1 MGKIKSKILDIS
13 SVGLTDMTGT
23 GIVAVF
29 WFYIAS
35 QLGPENY
42 GELTYL
48 ISIATLVSGIT
59 LFGSNYTV
67 WVMAAKKVDI
77 QATIFLITGISS
89 IIGSIIVFI
98 FLVNIGVSLV
108 ILAYVLLSLVLSDF
122 LGKKLYR
129 TYSKYVIT
137 QKILMVTLGISFYY
151 FIGEYWILVGIA
163 FSYIHMIYP
172 LITSAKKSKINFKL
186 IKEKKQFIINNFAV
200 SVGKTLYGSLDKLII
215 APLLG
220 FAILGNYSL
229 GYQFFTIINLLP
241 GTAIKYLIAQDAS
254 GVQNK
259 KIKKLMV
266 IASVGM
272 AILGS
277 IVAPII
283 LSSIFPKF
291 IEAEEIIRIIS
302 WAAIPM
308 TIQATHYLPKLW
320 AQEKNLLILYHTV
333 VVVITQIIAIIL
345 FGTLYGAVGLAIA
358 FLTTSIIG
366 CSFIAVLDKIDQR
379 KKE

>member
-1 MGKIKSKILDIS
+1 MGSIKNKILDIS

-23 GIVAVF
+23 GIVAIF

-48 ISIATLVSGIT
+48 ISIASLVSGIA

-89 IIGSIIVFI
+89 IIGSLIVFL

-108 ILAYVLLSLVLSDF
+108 ILAYVLVSLILSDF

-137 QKILMVTLGISFYY
+137 QKILMVTFGISFYY
-151 FIGEYWILVGIA
+151 FIGESWILIGIA
-163 FSYIHMIYP
+163 LSYVHMIYP
-172 LITSAKKSKINFKL
+172 LIKTAKKSKINFKL

-200 SVGKTLYGSLDKLII
+200 SVGRTLYGSLDKLII

-254 GVQNK
+254 GIQNK
-259 KIKKLMV
+259 KIKKIMV
-266 IASVGM
+266 IASIGM

-277 IVAPII
+277 TVAPMIV
-283 LSSIFPKF
+283 SSIFPKF
-291 IEAEEIIRIIS
+291 TESGEIIRIIS
-302 WAAIPM
+302 WAAIPL
-308 TIQATHYLPKLW
+308 TIQATYYLPKLW
-320 AQEKNLLILYHTV
+320 AEEKNLLILYHTIV
-333 VVVITQIIAIIL
+333 VVFVQIIAIIL
-345 FGTLYGAVGLAIA
+345 FGTFYGAVGLAIA
-358 FLTTSIIG
+358 FVTTSIVG
-366 CSFIAVLDKIDQR
+366 CIFIVIIDKIDRR
-379 KKE
+379 KTD